1 MFKVST
7 WAVCSLL
14 NLAVQLDKVYR
25 AGPATTAALVEAL
38 IIALIIGAVWAFI
51 AGWVR
56 RKFLPNLSTSFVRNL
71 QIGLGAIGGILILG
85 LVYKH
90 TV

>member
-14 NLAVQLDKVYR
+14 NLAVQLDKVFR
-25 AGPATTAALVEAL
+25 GGPPTTAAFGEAL
-38 IIALIIGAVWAFI
+38 LIALIIGAVWAFI

-56 RKFLPNLSTSFVRNL
+56 RKFLPNLSTVYVRNL
-71 QIGLGAIGGILILG
+71 QIGFGALGGILILG
-85 LVYKH
+85 LVYKY